1 MFYCDPCAEHNDWPN
16 MDFLPTSFG
25 KCEMCEDT
33 AVCYDVPSRYLDT
46 HRLTAGQVAQNE
58 EIKAINSIK
67 QTIEKRS
74 ND

>member
-1 MFYCDPCAEHNDWPN
+1 MFYCAPCAEQNDWPKH
-16 MDFLPTSFG
+16 DFMPLSYG
-25 KCEMCEDT
+25 RCEMCEDS
-33 AVCYDVPSRYLDT
+33 AACYDVPSHMLDN

-74 ND
+74 L